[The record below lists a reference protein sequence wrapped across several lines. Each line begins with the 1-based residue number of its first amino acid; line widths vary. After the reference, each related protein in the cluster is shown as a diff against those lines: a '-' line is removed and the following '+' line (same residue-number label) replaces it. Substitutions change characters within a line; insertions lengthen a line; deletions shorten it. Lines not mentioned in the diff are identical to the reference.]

1 MNRGFYKR
9 IEEELNNNKNI
20 CIATVI
26 KDKGD
31 KHLGKKILKINE
43 EILIEDEEN
52 IEFYNRIINKCQG

>member
-43 EILIEDEEN
+43 EILIED
-52 IEFYNRIINKCQG
+52 